1 MSGYIIDPMW
11 FYWVSVADGLKA
23 FCIVV
28 SILISAIGFIFSIIT
43 YSDLD
48 DDDDKKAFIKKCLIA
63 AVILLA
69 VSIMIIF
76 IPSKETLIQMEIA
89 KQATYDNTEMLLQKI
104 KEATDYILENLK

>member
-28 SILISAIGFIFSIIT
+28 PIVISAGGFILSVVR

-48 DDDDKKAFIKKCLIA
+48 DDDDKKAFIKTCLIA
-63 AVILLA
+63 AALITMVFIIA
-69 VSIMIIF
+69 IF

-89 KQATYDNTEMLLQKI
+89 KHATYDNTEMLLQKI
-104 KEATDYILENLK
+104 KEATDYILQNFK

>member
-1 MSGYIIDPMW
+1 MRGYIIDPMW

-23 FCIVV
+23 FCIIIP
-28 SILISAIGFIFSIIT
+28 ILISAVGFILSVIT

-63 AVILLA
+63 AALITVVFIIA
-69 VSIMIIF
+69 IF

-89 KQATYDNTEMLLQKI
+89 KHATYDNTEMLLQKI
-104 KEATDYILENLK
+104 KETSEYILQNLK

>member
-1 MSGYIIDPMW
+1 MNGYIIDPMW

-23 FCIVV
+23 FCIVAT
-28 SILISAIGFIFSIIT
+28 ILIAAVGFIFSVIA

-63 AVILLA
+63 AAILFV

-89 KQATYDNTEMLLQKI
+89 KHATYDNTEVLLQKI

>member
-1 MSGYIIDPMW
+1 MNGYIIDPMW

-28 SILISAIGFIFSIIT
+28 SILISAVGFIFSVIT
-43 YSDLD
+43 YSKLDND
-48 DDDDKKAFIKKCLIA
+48 DDQKAFIKRCLIA

-89 KQATYDNTEMLLQKI
+89 KHATYDNTEMLLQKI
-104 KEATDYILENLK
+104 KEASDYILENLK

>member
-28 SILISAIGFIFSIIT
+28 PIVISAAGLMLSVIR
-43 YSDLD
+43 YSELD
-48 DDDDKKAFIKKCLIA
+48 DDDDKKAFIKTCLITA
-63 AVILLA
+63 ALITVVFIIA
-69 VSIMIIF
+69 IF

-89 KQATYDNTEMLLQKI
+89 KHATYDNTEMLLQKI
-104 KEATDYILENLK
+104 KETSDYILQNLK

>member
-1 MSGYIIDPMW
+1 MSEYIINPMW

-28 SILISAIGFIFSIIT
+28 PIVISAGGFILSVVR

-48 DDDDKKAFIKKCLIA
+48 DDDDKKAFIKTCLIA
-63 AVILLA
+63 AALITMVFIIA
-69 VSIMIIF
+69 IF

-89 KQATYDNTEMLLQKI
+89 KHATYDNTEMLLQKI